1 MLCPELSVLRRV
13 IVNTAA
19 FENLKRVLR
28 TVPQGELRM
37 ECWDSCA
44 IGYATQDA
52 WFRQQGLQCSFKS
65 ASRVFG
71 VHYTQALSLFSLRA
85 GRTPDE
91 VIASINRFIGVTQLD
106 PSEAHLRR
114 QAILDGMLRSAS
126 KAERAAR
133 QGVKAVLAMIGL

>member
-28 TVPQGELRM
+28 TVPEGELRM
-37 ECWDSCA
+37 ECWESCA

-52 WFRQQGLQCSFKS
+52 WFRQRGLQCSFKS

-71 VHYTQALSLFSLRA
+71 VHITEALSLFSLRA
-85 GRTPDE
+85 GTTPDE
-91 VIASINRFIGVTQLD
+91 VIASINRFIGVTQLN
-106 PSEAHLRR
+106 PPEAHLRR
-114 QAILDGMLRSAS
+114 QAIIDGMLRSAL